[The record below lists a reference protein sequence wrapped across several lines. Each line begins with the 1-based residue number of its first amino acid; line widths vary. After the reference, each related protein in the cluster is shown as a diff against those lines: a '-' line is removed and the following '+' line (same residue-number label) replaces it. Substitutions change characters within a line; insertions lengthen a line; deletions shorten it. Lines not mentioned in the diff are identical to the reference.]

1 MDYVTTNNVAASP
14 AMGIIATVFVGLI
27 IGFIADRIMGAG
39 GLGLVWSIVLGLI
52 GSLVGGFV
60 FALLGMG
67 GYGLIGQI
75 LIGVVGACI
84 VLFAARK
91 LRHA

>member
-1 MDYVTTNNVAASP
+1 MDP
-14 AMGIIATVFVGLI
+14 IAYNTPVFTGLQATLIVGLI
-27 IGFIADRIMGAG
+27 IGFIANSLMGAG
-39 GLGLVWSIVLGLI
+39 GLGLLWSIVLGLI

-60 FALLGMG
+60 FSLFGVAG
-67 GYGLIGQI
+67 GGLIWQI
-75 LIGVVGACI
+75 LMGVVGACL

>member
-1 MDYVTTNNVAASP
+1 MDTTVVTTTSP
-14 AMGIIATVFVGLI
+14 AMGLIATLFVGLI
-27 IGFIADRIMGAG
+27 IGFIANSIMGAG

-60 FALLGMG
+60 FSLLGVAG
-67 GYGLIGQI
+67 GGLLWQI
-75 LIGVVGACI
+75 LMGVVGACLI
-84 VLFAARK
+84 LFAAKK